1 MKQIINIIGKLDFE
15 QFDNIITA
23 SQYIKLYDLTN
34 KYTDKDSI
42 CLDWGMGDG
51 HFSYYLLQKN
61 RKVYSFTLDKKSIKI
76 SNDADIYLTIGDDS
90 KRLPYENEYFDIVF
104 SVGVLEHVRETGGNE
119 INSLIEIKRV
129 LKPGGIF
136 ICYHFPNK
144 YSWIERISK
153 LLTNKKFHHLYK
165 FSKKDIFDLLKEV
178 DFKCLEHSRY
188 GFLPRNIFKLFPK
201 FVKNNLLLSF
211 CYNGLDVFLGLV
223 FNIIN
228 QNHYFI
234 AQKK

>member
-51 HFSYYLLQKN
+51 HFSYYLLQKS

-76 SNDADIYLTIGDDS
+76 SNDADIDLTIGDDP

-136 ICYHFPNK
+136 ICYHFVIML
-144 YSWIERISK
+144 WM
-153 LLTNKKFHHLYK
+153 F
-165 FSKKDIFDLLKEV
+165 F
-178 DFKCLEHSRY
+178 
-188 GFLPRNIFKLFPK
+188 
-201 FVKNNLLLSF
+201 
-211 CYNGLDVFLGLV
+211 
-223 FNIIN
+223 
-228 QNHYFI
+228 
-234 AQKK
+234 